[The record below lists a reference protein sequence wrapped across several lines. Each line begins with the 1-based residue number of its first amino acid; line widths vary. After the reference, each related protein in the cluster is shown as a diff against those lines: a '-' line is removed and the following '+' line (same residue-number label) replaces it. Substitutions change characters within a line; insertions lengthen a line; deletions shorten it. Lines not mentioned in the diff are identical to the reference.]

1 MLVSRAAI
9 DIIKQFEGCRLKAY
23 PDPGTGGAPWT
34 IGYGHTSGVSRGMLI
49 TQQQAEDFI
58 HIDILKFEKAV
69 DDLVEVDLEQHQ
81 FDALVSFAFN
91 CGIGNL
97 RSSTLLKMVNSGKF
111 DAVPAQFMKWTR
123 AAGKELPGL
132 VRRRRAEAALWRG
145 VDETT
150 QLNHNESSSKPDA
163 LPPAKTMADSKQG
176 NAAFVTG
183 GLAVMGA
190 AKEASNQAKDASDT
204 IDVVTSIL
212 SGPNFLILLAI
223 GLLAG
228 AIWYWRYRN
237 MKETGL

>member
-1 MLVSRAAI
+1 MLASRAAL

-34 IGYGHTSGVSRGMLI
+34 IGYGHTKGVARGMVI
-49 TQQQAEDFI
+49 TQNDAEDFL
-58 HIDILKFEKAV
+58 HIDILKFEKGV
-69 DDLVEVDLEQHQ
+69 DALIKVELQQHQ

-97 RSSTLLKMVNSGKF
+97 QSSTLLKMVNAGNF

-123 AAGKELPGL
+123 AAGRELPGL

-150 QLNHNESSSKPDA
+150 QLNHDESGSKPDA

-190 AKEASNQAKDASDT
+190 AKEASNQAKEASD
-204 IDVVTSIL
+204 IVDVFTSIL
-212 SGPNFLILLAI
+212 SGPNFLILVAI
-223 GLLAG
+223 GALAG

-237 MKETGL
+237 MEEHGV

>member
-1 MLVSRAAI
+1 MLASRAAL
-9 DIIKQFEGCRLKAY
+9 DIIKQFEGCRLTAY

-34 IGYGHTSGVSRGMLI
+34 IGYGHTKSVSRGMLI
-49 TQQQAEDFI
+49 TQQQAEDFL
-58 HIDILKFEKAV
+58 HIDILEFEKGV
-69 DDLVEVDLEQHQ
+69 DELVKVKLKQNQ

-97 RSSTLLKMVNSGKF
+97 RSSTLLKMVNAGNF
-111 DAVPAQFMKWTR
+111 DVVPAQFMRWTR
-123 AAGKELPGL
+123 AAGKERPGL

-145 VDETT
+145 VDEATK
-150 QLNHNESSSKPDA
+150 LDHDESGSKPDA

-190 AKEASNQAKDASDT
+190 AKEATNQAKDASDM
-204 IDVVTSIL
+204 IDVLTSIV
-212 SGPNFLILLAI
+212 SGPNFLILMAI
-223 GLLAG
+223 GALAG

-237 MKETGL
+237 MEEHGV

>member
-1 MLVSRAAI
+1 MLASRAAL

-34 IGYGHTSGVSRGMLI
+34 IGYGHTKDVARGMLI
-49 TQQQAEDFI
+49 TQRQADDFL
-58 HIDILKFEKAV
+58 HLDILEFEKGV
-69 DDLVEVDLEQHQ
+69 DALIKVELQQHQ

-97 RSSTLLKMVNSGKF
+97 QSSTLLKMVNAGNF
-111 DAVPAQFMKWTR
+111 EAVPAQFMKWTR

-150 QLNHNESSSKPDA
+150 QLNHDESGSKPDA

-190 AKEASNQAKDASDT
+190 AKEASNQAKEASD
-204 IDVVTSIL
+204 IVDVFTSIL
-212 SGPNFLILLAI
+212 SGPNFLILVAI
-223 GLLAG
+223 GALAG

-237 MKETGL
+237 MEEHGV

>member
-1 MLVSRAAI
+1 MLASREAL
-9 DIIKQFEGCRLKAY
+9 DIIKEFEGCRLAAY

-34 IGYGHTSGVSRGMLI
+34 IGYGHTKGVSRGMLI
-49 TQQQAEDFI
+49 TQQQAEDFL
-58 HIDILKFEKAV
+58 HIDILEFENGV
-69 DDLVEVDLEQHQ
+69 DELVKVELKQHQ

-97 RSSTLLKMVNSGKF
+97 RSSTLLKMVNAGNF
-111 DAVPAQFMKWTR
+111 NAVPAQFMRWTR

-145 VDETT
+145 VDEAAKVD
-150 QLNHNESSSKPDA
+150 HSESGSKPDA

-190 AKEASNQAKDASDT
+190 AKEATNQAKDASDM
-204 IDVVTSIL
+204 IDVLTSVV
-212 SGPNFLILLAI
+212 SGSNFLILVAI
-223 GLLAG
+223 GALAG

-237 MKETGL
+237 MEEHGV